1 MSEKAKTL
9 FLRRRLRV
17 RRNLRRAPNNRPR
30 LSVFR
35 SSKHIYAQVI
45 DDTTGRTLAAASTL
59 DDGLK
64 TGLKSGAD
72 IAAASAV
79 GKLVAERAK
88 AAGIEQVVFDRGAYL
103 FHGRVKA
110 LADAAREGGLDF

>member
-1 MSEKAKTL
+1 MSEKAKAL
-9 FLRRRLRV
+9 FLRRRQRV

-45 DDTTGRTLAAASTL
+45 DDTTGRTL
-59 DDGLK
+59 K
-64 TGLKSGAD
+64 TGLKTGAD

-88 AAGIEQVVFDRGAYL
+88 AAGVAQVVFDRGAYL

-110 LADAAREGGLDF
+110 LADGAREGGLDF